1 MKIFLD
7 TAHIE
12 DIREIASWGIVDGAT
27 TNPTLLSRERG
38 DPKEI
43 LKEIC
48 EIVGGPVS
56 AEVIAQDTEGMIKEA
71 KELSRIHELIVI
83 KIPLTVEGLKATKV
97 LAEEG
102 IRVNTTLVFS
112 PSQALLAAKAGA
124 TYVSPFI
131 GRLDDISSDGMK
143 LVPDILT
150 IFDNYGF
157 ETELLVASIRHPQHV
172 VEAALLGADI
182 ATVPPQILRK
192 LVNHPLT
199 DIGIERFLSDW
210 EKVQGKRR
218 L

>member
-12 DIREIASWGIVDGAT
+12 DIREIASWGIVDGVT
-27 TNPTLLSRERG
+27 TNPTLLSKEKG
-38 DPKEI
+38 DPKDI
-43 LKEIC
+43 LREIC
-48 EIVGGPVS
+48 EIVQGPVS
-56 AEVIAQDTEGMIKEA
+56 AEVIARDKEGMVKEA
-71 KELSRIHELIVI
+71 RELSKIHDFIVI
-83 KIPLTVEGLKATKV
+83 KIPLTVEGLKATKI

-102 IRVNTTLVFS
+102 IRVNTTLVFT

-131 GRLDDISSDGMK
+131 GRLDDISSEGMD
-143 LVPDILT
+143 LVTKILT

-157 ETELLVASIRHPQHV
+157 DTELLVASIRHPQHV
-172 VEAALLGADI
+172 VEAAILGADI
-182 ATVPPQILRK
+182 ATVPPKVLRR

-210 EKVQGKRR
+210 EKVQGKRS

>member
-12 DIREIASWGIVDGAT
+12 DIREIASWGIVDGVT
-27 TNPTLLSRERG
+27 TNPTLLSKEKG
-38 DPKEI
+38 DPKDI
-43 LKEIC
+43 LREIC
-48 EIVGGPVS
+48 EIVQGPVS
-56 AEVIAQDTEGMIKEA
+56 AEVIARDKEGMVKEA
-71 KELSRIHELIVI
+71 RELSKIHDFIVI
-83 KIPLTVEGLKATKV
+83 KIPLTVEGLKATKI

-102 IRVNTTLVFS
+102 IKVNTTLVFT

-131 GRLDDISSDGMK
+131 GRLDDISSEGMD
-143 LVPDILT
+143 LVTKILT

-157 ETELLVASIRHPQHV
+157 DTELLVASIRHPQHV
-172 VEAALLGADI
+172 VEAAILGADI
-182 ATVPPQILRK
+182 ATVPPKVLRR

-210 EKVQGKRR
+210 EKVQGKRS